1 MAIIPNM
8 PKRKGA
14 IHVAKIVSRQRGKEY
29 VSFLIRQSYREG
41 GKVKHRTLGN
51 ISHLP
56 LDTIELVRGSLQGK
70 IYIEAHTGLTVT
82 RTLLHGHV
90 AAILGTLRKIG
101 LEKMI
106 SSTPCRERD
115 LVVSMIVSRLFDPDS
130 KLATARELH
139 PETATST
146 LGPILGVEGAD
157 EDDLYRAMD
166 WLVERQGRIEKK
178 LAAKHLSEGSLVLY
192 DLTSSYYTG
201 THCSLARFG
210 HNRDRKK
217 GFPQINY
224 GLLCNKEGVPVATEV
239 FPGDEGDPST
249 LGVQIEKIRN
259 RFHISRVVLVGDRG
273 MITQARLE
281 KEIKPVEGLDWIT
294 ALRAPAIKKLAE
306 QKILQPSLFDKR
318 DLAEIQSP
326 DFPGERLIA
335 CYNPFLA
342 HERAQK
348 REDLLQATEREL
360 EKIVQATKRAK
371 RALRGKDKIGLRV
384 GRVLNRFKM
393 GKHFKIKITEES
405 LSFERNEKAIKAE
418 AALDGIYIVRTSVPE
433 NTMGPEDVVKAYKGL
448 DVVERAFRSLKTVD
462 LKVRPIRHRKEE
474 RVRAHIFLCMLAYY
488 VEWHMRKAL
497 APILFDDDDPEGA
510 ERLRRSI
517 VAPAQRSKRAQRKAE
532 TKKTE
537 EGLPVLSFQSLL
549 KSLATIARNRVQT
562 GKNGEVSVKQEFEL
576 VTIPNKIQQRA
587 LDLLGV
593 SLVL

>member
-1 MAIIPNM
+1 M

-405 LSFERNEKAIKAE
+405 FSFERNEKAIKAE